1 MSKLSAVYFF
11 AHLKLAILAPAST
24 VTMQGNSSC
33 KEEEGNRSIDPW
45 HQGHESWPYGAV
57 DMEVLF
63 ELRYEFYVIN
73 Y

>member
-1 MSKLSAVYFF
+1 
-11 AHLKLAILAPAST
+11 
-24 VTMQGNSSC
+24 MQGNNSC

-57 DMEVLF
+57 DMVVQEVLF
-63 ELRYEFYVIN
+63 ELRYEFCVIN